1 MQLTQAELEAVSAR
15 QVAVMDGSLR
25 LIAALPDDPNLIP
38 EANIMSTA
46 DGLVGA
52 IAMIAEASGLF
63 PDPRRKRHFADTI
76 RVALMKS
83 MTEARAEVDARMA
96 EFMGVANDT
105 VH

>member
-1 MQLTQAELEAVSAR
+1 MHPTQAELEAVSAR
-15 QVAVMDGSLR
+15 QLAIMDGSLR

-38 EANIMSTA
+38 EANIMSTV

-63 PDPRRKRHFADTI
+63 PDQRRKRRFADNL

-83 MTEARAEVDARMA
+83 MKEARAEVEARMA
-96 EFMGVANDT
+96 EFMGAANDT
-105 VH
+105 AH